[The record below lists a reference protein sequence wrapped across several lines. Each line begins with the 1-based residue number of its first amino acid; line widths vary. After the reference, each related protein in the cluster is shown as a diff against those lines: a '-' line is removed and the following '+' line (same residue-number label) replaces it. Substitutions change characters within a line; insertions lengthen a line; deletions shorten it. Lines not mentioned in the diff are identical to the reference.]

1 VLATVRGGAYGE
13 GTPREGWDH
22 STPFLTRVLA
32 DMWQADLTLVEREL
46 TLAGIKPEMDEFREL
61 AADLH
66 TRAQEAAQQ
75 AGRALATR

>member
-1 VLATVRGGAYGE
+1 
-13 GTPREGWDH
+13 
-22 STPFLTRVLA
+22 
-32 DMWQADLTLVEREL
+32 MWQADLTLVEREL

-61 AADLH
+61 ADDLH